1 MKMIYG
7 GTPVNSMKVR
17 HYEVNTNGATTVPSA
32 VQAGLTYFANGRQ
45 EVGTGKCFSFA
56 SYGGWMT
63 NESNFIPM
71 DINTVQIG
79 SMDYPVRTTL
89 SMTNSHLYDFTT
101 PQNVGEVIVDG
112 MAYPLTVSVQNGE
125 FLVTCEKTINIEL
138 FIGKDEYI
146 L

>member
-45 EVGTGKCFSFA
+45 EVGTGKSFSFA
-56 SYGGWMT
+56 SYGRWAT
-63 NESNFIPM
+63 NEPDFIFT

-79 SMDYPVRTTL
+79 SMDYPVRMKI
-89 SMTNSHLYDFTT
+89 SMYESHSCDFST
-101 PQNVGEVIVDG
+101 PQEVAEVVIDG
-112 MAYPLTVSVQNGE
+112 VTYPMTVSVQNGE
-125 FLVTCEKTINIEL
+125 FLVACEKTIDIQL

-146 L
+146 

>member
-45 EVGTGKCFSFA
+45 EVGTGKSFSFA
-56 SYGGWMT
+56 SYGTWTT

-71 DINTVQIG
+71 DINTVQIC
-79 SMDYPVRTTL
+79 STDYPVRMTT
-89 SMTNSHLYDFTT
+89 SITIARSYDFTT
-101 PQNVGEVIVDG
+101 PQQVAEVIIDGEV
-112 MAYPLTVSVQNGE
+112 YPMLVSVQDGE
-125 FLVTCEKTINIEL
+125 FLVTCEKTINIEF

-146 L
+146 